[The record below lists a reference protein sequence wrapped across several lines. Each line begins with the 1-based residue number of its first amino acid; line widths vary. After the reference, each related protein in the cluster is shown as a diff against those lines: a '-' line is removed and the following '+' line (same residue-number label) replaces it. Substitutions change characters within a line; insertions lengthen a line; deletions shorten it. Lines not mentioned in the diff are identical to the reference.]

1 MRFLLIS
8 WKKISQHTFQGLS
21 LSCELKHY
29 PISCLSIT
37 ALYLLNKQNMEK
49 GKAIDFMKIMNLLA
63 DYTYQNT
70 LRILKFV

>member
-49 GKAIDFMKIMNLLA
+49 EKVIDFLKMMILVA
-63 DYTYQNT
+63 DHIYQNT